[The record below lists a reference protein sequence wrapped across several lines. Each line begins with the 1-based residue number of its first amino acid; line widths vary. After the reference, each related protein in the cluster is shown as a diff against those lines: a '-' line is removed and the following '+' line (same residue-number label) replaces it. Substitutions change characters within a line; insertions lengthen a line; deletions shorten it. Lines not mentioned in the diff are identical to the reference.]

1 MNCEDS
7 KNLITV
13 SVYGILTP
21 FEFSQLETHLRD
33 CPGCA
38 QIFEKTIK
46 MNDLNIEKK
55 DMHMPDKEKSWQ
67 IISAKVGKN
76 KKRWPEYFAPRRPAF
91 QFSLAILILIV
102 GFAGG
107 FLIQSTSQ
115 NGGEITAIRQ
125 EVLQIREI
133 TAASLLRQESLNIKL
148 QEMSASSRLG
158 QPSDT
163 SLTGFLRRLAG
174 EAGISTGQISTD
186 DPLLSLRNPA
196 AGKSFIQSLSEQ
208 TSPLVEIALAFT
220 RYIQQ

>member
-13 SVYGILTP
+13 SIYGILTP

-33 CPGCA
+33 CPECA
-38 QIFEKTIK
+38 KIFEKTIK
-46 MNDLNIEKK
+46 MNDLKIEKK
-55 DMHMPDKEKSWQ
+55 DIHMPDKEKSWQ
-67 IISAKVGKN
+67 YISAKVVKN
-76 KKRWPEYFAPRRPAF
+76 KNRWLEYFVPKRPAF
-91 QFSLAILILIV
+91 QFSLAILILVV

-107 FLIQSTSQ
+107 FFIKSYSQ
-115 NGGEITAIRQ
+115 KGSEIAAIRQ

-148 QEMSASSRLG
+148 QEMSVSSRLG
-158 QPSDT
+158 SPNDAL
-163 SLTGFLRRLAG
+163 LTDLFLQLAG
-174 EAGISTGQISTD
+174 ETSVNND
-186 DPLLSLRNPA
+186 FFPSLRNPA
-196 AGKSFIQSLSEQ
+196 DGKSFMQSLSEQ